1 MEKSEARAIII
12 LSERKYTR
20 QIFKAHPDRKETA
33 MENEITTSQDKT
45 PVSQIIL
52 DYIMTAFFGF
62 FYILK
67 GFFR

>member
-1 MEKSEARAIII
+1 
-12 LSERKYTR
+12 
-20 QIFKAHPDRKETA
+20 
-33 MENEITTSQDKT
+33 MENEINNTQDKT
-45 PVSQIIL
+45 AVSQIIL